1 MAGTVLQQLEQDA
14 GLLDTLFSE
23 APVGLAYFDRELRYV
38 RVNAA
43 LAEING
49 LPAEAHV
56 GRTVGEVLPDMDPEV
71 MAGLRRVLATG
82 EPMKDVEITGQTPQR
97 PGVART
103 WLCGWYPVRNRAGD
117 ALLGI
122 GAIVMEVT
130 GRVRAERRT
139 AFLARVGDVLSASLD
154 WEDTLRHVA
163 EVAIPEKADLCIVHV
178 QDEAGRVQQLLSV
191 HADPALQ
198 RLVEQVNEGWMESP
212 GSMQQIAEVLRSG
225 TPAFRPELTPADVER
240 AAVDPDHHL
249 LLRRLDLTSLVVA
262 PMTARGRILG
272 SLTFV
277 MSGSGRRFGDDD
289 FELALDIARR
299 AAAAVDNARLYRER
313 DHIAQT
319 LQRSLLPPRLP
330 EIPGFQLAARYRPA
344 GAAFDVGGDFY
355 DAVPVDGGWS
365 IVVGDVCGKGPE
377 AAALT
382 ALARY
387 TLRAAHV
394 VSSDP
399 SRVLDL
405 LNDAVLHERDD
416 DRFLTAAAA
425 RLTGS
430 RLDVAVAGQA
440 PVLVVRAGGRVEALG
455 EPGRVVGIAP
465 GLGLSE
471 ASTSLPARRRGDPLH
486 RRPHR
491 RGRPRPP
498 PAPRRARHL
507 RRARPRARRR
517 RGRRQP
523 REPRPRRRERPPAR
537 RHRPRRPAP
546 ERLSRGSA
554 ATI

>member
-1 MAGTVLQQLEQDA
+1 
-14 GLLDTLFSE
+14 
-23 APVGLAYFDRELRYV
+23 
-38 RVNAA
+38 
-43 LAEING
+43 
-49 LPAEAHV
+49 
-56 GRTVGEVLPDMDPEV
+56 
-71 MAGLRRVLATG
+71 
-82 EPMKDVEITGQTPQR
+82 
-97 PGVART
+97 
-103 WLCGWYPVRNRAGD
+103 
-117 ALLGI
+117 
-122 GAIVMEVT
+122 
-130 GRVRAERRT
+130 
-139 AFLARVGDVLSASLD
+139 
-154 WEDTLRHVA
+154 
-163 EVAIPEKADLCIVHV
+163 
-178 QDEAGRVQQLLSV
+178 
-191 HADPALQ
+191 
-198 RLVEQVNEGWMESP
+198 MESP

-471 ASTSLPARRRGDPLH
+471 ASTSLQPGDAVILYTDGLTDAGAPGHLLHHDELGTFAARVLEHGAAAVADSLENRALAVASGH
-486 RRPHR
+486 
-491 RGRPRPP
+491 PRDDI
-498 PAPRRARHL
+498 ALVVL
-507 RRARPRARRR
+507 RRS
-517 RGRRQP
+517 G
-523 REPRPRRRERPPAR
+523 
-537 RHRPRRPAP
+537 
-546 ERLSRGSA
+546 
-554 ATI
+554 